1 MTLIDSFHAGFYMLM
16 LVTSIMRAVEA
27 GGEELRG
34 AYISVAVMSF
44 FAIAQLVRAVWKEV
58 WK

>member
-1 MTLIDSFHAGFYMLM
+1 MTFIDSFHAGFYMVM

-34 AYISVAVMSF
+34 AYISVAAMSF
-44 FAIAQLVRAVWKEV
+44 CALAQLVRAVWKETR
-58 WK
+58 K